1 MHYYQFNIGDYS
13 ARTAHLSPIEDL
25 AYRRMIDL
33 YVKNESPLPKKVE
46 EIARL
51 TRLRGHEES
60 IKIVLS
66 DFFTLT
72 KSGWVD
78 ETIQQ
83 IVDKYKEKS
92 EKAKKSAK
100 ARWEKESSNSEKN
113 GDANALRTHCERNA
127 NHKPLTINQ
136 EPLTNNHKPETNNQ
150 ELEKKTPC
158 SLPAHDALDD
168 VNSLEIKQGEYYD
181 KPPFSPDDISTKA
194 LEHRFDE
201 FWDNYPVKKDKKK
214 ARDKWLKIKP
224 NQQLLEKILNSIKM
238 QDREKKDRK
247 QKTGFS
253 PDWKHP
259 TTWLNSESWEDEVYI
274 PIENKDTGKRKSA
287 LADW

>member
-66 DFFTLT
+66 DFFKLT

-78 ETIQQ
+78 DSIQE

-100 ARWEKESSNSEKN
+100 ARWEKESSNSGKK
-113 GDANALRTHCERNA
+113 GDANALRTQTEGNA
-127 NHKPLTINQ
+127 NHKPLTNNHK
-136 EPLTNNHKPETNNQ
+136 PLTNNQETAANDITLPDWIDSSLWSEYMQTRKKLKCVNSPIALNTIINKLIKYESEKKGDGNLALELANSNAWKNPYKPKPEK
-150 ELEKKTPC
+150 EEIEKPR
-158 SLPAHDALDD
+158 
-168 VNSLEIKQGEYYD
+168 EIK
-181 KPPFSPDDISTKA
+181 
-194 LEHRFDE
+194 
-201 FWDNYPVKKDKKK
+201 
-214 ARDKWLKIKP
+214 
-224 NQQLLEKILNSIKM
+224 
-238 QDREKKDRK
+238 
-247 QKTGFS
+247 
-253 PDWKHP
+253 
-259 TTWLNSESWEDEVYI
+259 
-274 PIENKDTGKRKSA
+274 SA
-287 LADW
+287 FADW